1 MQNNTQRLLEQ
12 FGKGLWLT
20 DAGLETAMIFLEG
33 IDLPQFAAFTLLDSA
48 EGQEAL
54 LRYNTSFLNEAKT
67 LDAGFLLDTVT
78 WRASAG
84 WGQVLGLTPAAI
96 DQVNRTAVAQAKR
109 LQTDRS
115 GNGQQILINGVIGP
129 HGDAYAPDQ
138 MLSAEDAE
146 NYHRRQVGVLAA
158 SGVDLITAMTL
169 SSHDEAIGIARAA
182 QAVNQPVALS
192 FTVETDGLLISGMT
206 LQEAIYRTDEA
217 TNGTPI
223 WYGINCAHPDHF
235 RHVLSGDWVHR
246 IGSVRANASRL
257 SHAELDDALQ
267 LDDGNIE
274 ELAQDYKKLLQLLPG
289 LRVVGGC
296 CGTDLRH
303 LAAIGQSCLHLH

>member
-1 MQNNTQRLLEQ
+1 MQNNTQRLLKQ

-257 SHAELDDALQ
+257 SHAELDEALQ
-267 LDDGNIE
+267 LDDGNID
-274 ELAQDYKKLLQLLPG
+274 ELAQDYKKLLHLLPG